1 MTPAPQITT
10 PVDHRDALV
19 YAALHLLQRQLPAE
33 PIAYLWPEADR
44 ILFRTSDD
52 HTGDVEL
59 LVNWD
64 VAAVTQNT
72 AGEELNCAP
81 VSTESGRQP

>member
-1 MTPAPQITT
+1 MTPTEQLT
-10 PVDHRDALV
+10 PADHRTELIDAV
-19 YAALHLLQRQLPAE
+19 QCLLLRQLPSE
-33 PIAYLWPEADR
+33 PIAYVWPEVNR